1 MLTAKEIRRRYLEFF
16 KERGHTVVAS
26 GPLIPP
32 NDPTLLFTNAGMV
45 QFKKCFTGEEDRGYH
60 RATTAQVCLRVSG
73 KHNDLENVGR
83 TARHHTLFEMLGNF
97 SFGDYFKKDAITW
110 AWDFCTKE
118 LKLPADKLWVTVYK
132 DDDEAAALWHQIAGL
147 PYERIVR
154 MGKKD
159 NFWTMGDT
167 GPCGPCSEIYI
178 DQGEDMACGPNCGI
192 GKCDCDR
199 FLEIWNLVFTQF
211 EQMPDGTQKPLAKP
225 NIDTG
230 MGLERIAAVCQG
242 KRSNFDCD
250 LFQSIIQYAAQCAGV
265 TYSFSAPDTN
275 DVDTALRVI
284 ADHSRAAAFLISGG
298 TLPSNESRGY
308 VLRRLIRRALR
319 FATLIGVHEPF
330 LYKVVGKVIEIM
342 GDDFPE
348 LRENADFIRRVVHQE
363 EVRFS
368 QTLDKGLR
376 LLENE
381 MAECRSKN
389 ITEIPGSFCF
399 LLSDTYGFP
408 LDIVTDVAGKQGFTV
423 DVKGFD
429 SLMAEQRARARES
442 QKKVGLLGQST
453 GPNIFQQLTD
463 DGIES
468 VFTGYSEL
476 TSQGRIIALLD
487 SEGVPCEELPQG
499 SKGFVVTNRTPFY
512 GESGG
517 QKGDT
522 GTMTDEENVA
532 NVTDTIKPNSA
543 LYVHAVEVT
552 KGSLRID
559 REVTLAVD
567 RERRMAMAR
576 NHSATHLLQAALRK
590 VLGSHVKQAGSLV
603 DPDHLRF
610 DFSHIQ
616 AMTPDEIAAVEREVN
631 AAILADMPV
640 TTEVMDHDEA
650 MKTGAMALF
659 SEKYGAKV
667 RVVTM
672 GGDDGVFSREL
683 CGGTHLSRTGQAGSF
698 YITSESGVAAG
709 VRRIEAV
716 TGMKAYELACAERAR
731 ITELAH
737 LLKARPEQ
745 LEERVEGLAA
755 KIMKLEK
762 ASA

>member
-1 MLTAKEIRRRYLEFF
+1 M
-16 KERGHTVVAS
+16 
-26 GPLIPP
+26 
-32 NDPTLLFTNAGMV
+32 
-45 QFKKCFTGEEDRGYH
+45 
-60 RATTAQVCLRVSG
+60 
-73 KHNDLENVGR
+73 
-83 TARHHTLFEMLGNF
+83 
-97 SFGDYFKKDAITW
+97 
-110 AWDFCTKE
+110 
-118 LKLPADKLWVTVYK
+118 
-132 DDDEAAALWHQIAGL
+132 
-147 PYERIVR
+147 
-154 MGKKD
+154 
-159 NFWTMGDT
+159 
-167 GPCGPCSEIYI
+167 
-178 DQGEDMACGPNCGI
+178 
-192 GKCDCDR
+192 
-199 FLEIWNLVFTQF
+199 
-211 EQMPDGTQKPLAKP
+211 
-225 NIDTG
+225 
-230 MGLERIAAVCQG
+230 
-242 KRSNFDCD
+242 
-250 LFQSIIQYAAQCAGV
+250 
-265 TYSFSAPDTN
+265 
-275 DVDTALRVI
+275 
-284 ADHSRAAAFLISGG
+284 
-298 TLPSNESRGY
+298 
-308 VLRRLIRRALR
+308 
-319 FATLIGVHEPF
+319 
-330 LYKVVGKVIEIM
+330 
-342 GDDFPE
+342 
-348 LRENADFIRRVVHQE
+348 
-363 EVRFS
+363 
-368 QTLDKGLR
+368 
-376 LLENE
+376 
-381 MAECRSKN
+381 
-389 ITEIPGSFCF
+389 
-399 LLSDTYGFP
+399 
-408 LDIVTDVAGKQGFTV
+408 
-423 DVKGFD
+423 
-429 SLMAEQRARARES
+429 
-442 QKKVGLLGQST
+442 
-453 GPNIFQQLTD
+453 
-463 DGIES
+463 
-468 VFTGYSEL
+468 
-476 TSQGRIIALLD
+476 
-487 SEGVPCEELPQG
+487 
-499 SKGFVVTNRTPFY
+499 TNRTPFY

-532 NVTDTIKPNSA
+532 NVTDTIKPNPA

-745 LEERVEGLAA
+745 LEERVEGMAA
-755 KIMKLEK
+755 KIKKLEK
-762 ASA
+762 ASEKASAASVSGADIASSAETVGSVRFACARLEGVSIKAMRSLMDDIRSRMPSGVAALFSEEGGKANIIVYVSKDLHDRFTAPSLIKQVAPLCGGSGGGRPDMAQAGGTNPAGIGEAMARLKELLA